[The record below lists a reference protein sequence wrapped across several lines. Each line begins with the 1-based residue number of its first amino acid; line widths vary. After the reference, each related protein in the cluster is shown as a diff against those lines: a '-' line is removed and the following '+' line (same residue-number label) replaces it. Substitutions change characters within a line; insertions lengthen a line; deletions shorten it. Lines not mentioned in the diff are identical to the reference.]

1 MSDRLSTTA
10 KKLQSLDSTLKVSP
24 FQPRGFGVQKKIEE
38 SDPVSKAQLWE
49 NYAQVKQ
56 LSRQQANISA
66 YTVPIQA
73 KLTLGEPGDKYEREA
88 DTTASKVMQMPEPGL
103 VNSNVTNSVQ
113 AQPIQRACTDCQ
125 EENKEESIQEV
136 DGDQIQTKEEYGQIP
151 ELISIQRKVNSAEDS
166 ENGFN
171 LENQLNGSKGGGS
184 PLNDEVRGF
193 MEPRFGTDFSGVR
206 VHTGS
211 DAVQMNGQL
220 NAQAFAHG
228 SDIYFGAGK
237 SPGNNELT
245 AHELTHVVQQTGA
258 IQNKPDITSFQLNQ
272 IMRDAS
278 DEQTKNVSVSLAS
291 DKEAHGIGHSWIM
304 IQKPDGSKDSYGFW
318 PVKMNW
324 LFYPTLGWA
333 KGRVMHP
340 DTANKPNAVFTKKTT
355 LKGLEKG
362 INYAESQSASS
373 YHILAFNCSTF
384 ARTMFEKAT
393 GETPPSGGLAIDS
406 PNELADEITQRNLD
420 QGLTAMGEP
429 LPKNIPPLA
438 PRYSL
443 PASSPPP
450 PAIQHKKVNVSEGTR
465 NSYLDVNAHELTHVT
480 QIKEHVQ
487 RKSGEQDIQNE
498 DKKRIKELKAN
509 YDKAIKDENWSEV
522 ALLLNAFNDTDI
534 KVMLGKLT
542 SLQHIAM
549 YYAAPEWLSR
559 VKEPIVKLHPDLEKK
574 TAITDAQMTE
584 IEKNVMGVTV
594 ALYANYDY
602 GDATARQ
609 NNQAFLVESKRF
621 AENEAAIGLS
631 GDNITAGVPIPINEV
646 SEVPIILQ
654 RIHRGLVDKWQQT
667 KTLKKD
673 SSDAI
678 STEPPAFT
686 QIRNL
691 ALFAHGESYGI
702 GMDKRNNFGLKL
714 SNVKTFVSG
723 LKNTVTKDIRV
734 QVFSCNTALGQKES
748 PEWFEPTQGGRK
760 GDDSFASALAVALGE
775 DASVY
780 GHTAAGPT
788 TEMTS
793 ARIFGKDAGGGKGGV
808 HIFDLL
814 YDEAF
819 IQSELTRLF
828 PSATNPADLHDPLRH
843 EMWKHYQNQMLDFK
857 KDVKTGQIQ
866 SSPKQYGRGQ
876 HTLGQEQFVNINSAM
891 SNLRKHWVDV
901 WSKDSAKISRVKP
914 PGKPKSIKKS

>member
-1 MSDRLSTTA
+1 MSDRLSTAA
-10 KKLQSLDSTLKVSP
+10 KNYQNLDSTFKVSP

-56 LSRQQANISA
+56 LSRQQAKISA
-66 YTVPIQA
+66 PTFPIQA
-73 KLTLGEPGDKYEREA
+73 QLTIGAPGDKYEREA

-125 EENKEESIQEV
+125 EENKEESTQEG
-136 DGDQIQTKEEYGQIP
+136 DGDQIQTKEEHGETPALTSIP
-151 ELISIQRKVNSAEDS
+151 RKVNSSEDP
-166 ENGFN
+166 ENGSN
-171 LENQLNGSKGGGS
+171 LENQLNGSK
-184 PLNDEVRGF
+184 
-193 MEPRFGTDFSGVR
+193 
-206 VHTGS
+206 
-211 DAVQMNGQL
+211 
-220 NAQAFAHG
+220 
-228 SDIYFGAGK
+228 
-237 SPGNNELT
+237 
-245 AHELTHVVQQTGA
+245 
-258 IQNKPDITSFQLNQ
+258 
-272 IMRDAS
+272 
-278 DEQTKNVSVSLAS
+278 
-291 DKEAHGIGHSWIM
+291 
-304 IQKPDGSKDSYGFW
+304 
-318 PVKMNW
+318 
-324 LFYPTLGWA
+324 
-333 KGRVMHP
+333 
-340 DTANKPNAVFTKKTT
+340 
-355 LKGLEKG
+355 
-362 INYAESQSASS
+362 
-373 YHILAFNCSTF
+373 
-384 ARTMFEKAT
+384 
-393 GETPPSGGLAIDS
+393 
-406 PNELADEITQRNLD
+406 
-420 QGLTAMGEP
+420 
-429 LPKNIPPLA
+429 
-438 PRYSL
+438 
-443 PASSPPP
+443 
-450 PAIQHKKVNVSEGTR
+450 
-465 NSYLDVNAHELTHVT
+465 LDVNAHKLTHVT

-498 DKKRIKELKAN
+498 DKKRIKGLKAN

-559 VKEPIVKLHPDLEKK
+559 VKEPIAKLHPDLEKK

-584 IEKNVMGVTV
+584 LEKNVMGVTV

-646 SEVPIILQ
+646 SEVPIVLQ

-760 GDDSFASALAVALGE
+760 GDDSFASALAGALGE

-866 SSPKQYGRGQ
+866 SSPKQYSRGQ